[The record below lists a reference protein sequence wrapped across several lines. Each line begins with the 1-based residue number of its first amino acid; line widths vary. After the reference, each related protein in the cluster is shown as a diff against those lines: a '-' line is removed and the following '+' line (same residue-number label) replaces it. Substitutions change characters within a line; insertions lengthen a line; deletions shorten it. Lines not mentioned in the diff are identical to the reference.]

1 MASQTRTSAW
11 SGGACARSGP
21 RKRRAAP
28 PQLEIAKQIPPFAL
42 NPTAM
47 GGICLASL
55 PLGPLKRGWPA
66 RVGSPNAER
75 VPFSSC
81 WNEETSECGG
91 SGGRTTGARSAQR
104 SSVHACFGG
113 GWWVPWPPPR
123 ARDALSARYWGTRH
137 HEVEK
142 RGARWCSGEHMAT
155 GFVGA
160 NFCQGGA
167 KERLG
172 VVFRPTVC
180 LLAERGLF
188 GA

>member
-66 RVGSPNAER
+66 RVGSPNAES

-104 SSVHACFGG
+104 SSVHACLGG
-113 GWWVPWPPPR
+113 VGGCLGPPR
-123 ARDALSARYWGTRH
+123 GPGTRYQRAIGEQGIMRWRNGGH
-137 HEVEK
+137 V
-142 RGARWCSGEHMAT
+142 GARVSTWRRG
-155 GFVGA
+155 
-160 NFCQGGA
+160 
-167 KERLG
+167 
-172 VVFRPTVC
+172 
-180 LLAERGLF
+180 LLALTSVKEARRNV
-188 GA
+188 